1 MNNTGIIGNTSTI
14 GSKGAYASGNFA
26 SKSTIKVLQRYV
38 LRQEAIQA
46 KGDRI
51 ALRLQKKM
59 FDRAKGVSTIR
70 LQEPRKSATPDQENE

>member
-1 MNNTGIIGNTSTI
+1 
-14 GSKGAYASGNFA
+14 
-26 SKSTIKVLQRYV
+26 V